1 MKKFKKKNQIAK
13 KMIRN
18 LNIRN
23 IKKKMEIK
31 NQV

>member
-18 LNIRN
+18 ISSRN
-23 IKKKMEIK
+23 IKKKME